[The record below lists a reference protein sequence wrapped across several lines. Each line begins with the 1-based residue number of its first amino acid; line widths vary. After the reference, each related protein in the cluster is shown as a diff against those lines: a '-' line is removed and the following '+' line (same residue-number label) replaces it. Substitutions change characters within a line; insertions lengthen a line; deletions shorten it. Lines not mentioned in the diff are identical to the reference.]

1 MNLMRFWID
10 LVNEAIKPTSAQFI
24 ARITADNE
32 ENKKHIEQLERYAK
46 EIDDEEQLAFN
57 IPHQVKRVPAYGSK
71 EWEQHSM
78 WLQWELDNE
87 AREQE
92 LVKRTEAKKA
102 ELEQAAKIQGIR
114 LAAKDAM
121 DDMIEKDREVVSKLA
136 KQALV
141 NTNKNKE
148 RIRKQAM
155 RQLKK
160 H

>member
-1 MNLMRFWID
+1 MNLMRLWID
-10 LVNEAIKPTSAQFI
+10 LVNEAIKPASAQFI

-57 IPHQVKRVPAYGSK
+57 IPHQVKRAPAYGTK

-78 WLQWELDNE
+78 WLQWELDKK

-92 LVKRTEAKKA
+92 LKKRAEALKAQQEHEAKV
-102 ELEQAAKIQGIR
+102 QGIR

-121 DDMIEKDREVVSKLA
+121 DDMIEQDREVVSKLA
-136 KQALV
+136 QQAL
-141 NTNKNKE
+141 KSQQKQSQ
-148 RIRKQAM
+148 RLRKQAM
-155 RQLKK
+155 RQLKD
-160 H
+160 

>member
-1 MNLMRFWID
+1 
-10 LVNEAIKPTSAQFI
+10 
-24 ARITADNE
+24 
-32 ENKKHIEQLERYAK
+32 
-46 EIDDEEQLAFN
+46 
-57 IPHQVKRVPAYGSK
+57 
-71 EWEQHSM
+71 M
-78 WLQWELDNE
+78 WLQWELHNE

-92 LVKRTEAKKA
+92 LVKRAETKKA